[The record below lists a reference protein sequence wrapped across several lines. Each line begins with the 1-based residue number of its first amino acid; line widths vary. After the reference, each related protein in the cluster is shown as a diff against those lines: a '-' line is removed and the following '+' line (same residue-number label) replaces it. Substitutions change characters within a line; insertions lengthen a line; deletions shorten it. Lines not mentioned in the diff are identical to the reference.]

1 MVLSLALSDDLYAA
15 YVKHSPQNPQKGIA
29 KQLERFKEVSPAE
42 HTLVFSQKHLKKLAE
57 LTKTG
62 FDTPEDLIKALERAL
77 SVDVAGVSVPLTD
90 SQRKRVESFATFF
103 AEPTKDYL
111 TRRIKEMVSV
121 VFGS

>member
-1 MVLSLALSDDLYAA
+1 MVISLPVPDELYAL
-15 YVKHSPQNPQKGIA
+15 YVKYSPTNPQKGIL

-42 HTLVFSQKHLKKLAE
+42 HTLVFSREHLKNLAE
-57 LTKTG
+57 LTKLG

-103 AEPTKDYL
+103 HEPAKDYL
-111 TRRIKEMVSV
+111 TRRIKEMISA